1 MSLLAQETNVLGWL
15 HINKYLNIVAHSFAN
30 IARNSCN
37 PQQHEENFVPWEAPV
52 SSILLNKF
60 SSK

>member
-1 MSLLAQETNVLGWL
+1 MLGWL

-52 SSILLNKF
+52 SSI
-60 SSK
+60 